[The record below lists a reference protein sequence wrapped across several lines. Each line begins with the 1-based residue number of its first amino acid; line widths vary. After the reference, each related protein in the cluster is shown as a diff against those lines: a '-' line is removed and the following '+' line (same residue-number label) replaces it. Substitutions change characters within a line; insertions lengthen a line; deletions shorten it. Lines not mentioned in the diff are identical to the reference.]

1 MIHEK
6 KVKAMTD
13 LAIYEKHHSEEC
25 RQARMY
31 FKKDYI
37 SVEMIK
43 SGLLLTMVYL
53 IFAVIWMLA
62 KVLLASREF
71 HLIVV
76 TDALLKLVIG
86 YIVLLVVYEII
97 IYYKQF
103 FRYDRSRAAAKTY
116 LEKIKRVEACQE
128 EE

>member
-1 MIHEK
+1 MIDEK

-13 LAIYEKHHSEEC
+13 LAIYEKHHREDC

-43 SGLLLTMVYL
+43 SGILITIAYA
-53 IFAVIWMLA
+53 IFAGVWMLA
-62 KVLLASREF
+62 KVILADKEF
-71 HLIVV
+71 HLRVI
-76 TDALLKLVIG
+76 TDALLRLGFG
-86 YIVLLVVYEII
+86 YIVLLVIYEVI

-103 FRYDRSRAAAKTY
+103 FRYDRSKAAARTY
-116 LEKIKRVEACQE
+116 LEKIKQVEACEKE
-128 EE
+128 E